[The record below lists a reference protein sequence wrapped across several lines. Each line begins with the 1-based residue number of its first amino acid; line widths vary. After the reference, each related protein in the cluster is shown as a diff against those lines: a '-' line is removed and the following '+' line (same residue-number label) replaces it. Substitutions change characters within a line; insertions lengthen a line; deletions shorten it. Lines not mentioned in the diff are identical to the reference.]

1 MTTAAAHSSHILRL
15 ANTLNGLC
23 RFVGRTV
30 AWLTVVMVIV
40 MAVIVAQRYW
50 FSTGSIRLQESITF
64 MHASVFMLAAAYTLG
79 AGGHVRVDIFYGSM
93 RPERQAI
100 VDIVGTLLLL
110 LPFCG
115 FLIWSSWDY
124 VTTSWLIQESSQ
136 RTGGLPYPFPAIL
149 KSFIPLTAILLSLQG
164 IAMMLE
170 AWQILLGH
178 AKQEQS

>member
-1 MTTAAAHSSHILRL
+1 MTTVTTHSSPLIWL

-23 RFVGRTV
+23 RFVGKTV

-40 MAVIVAQRYW
+40 MAIIVAQRYW
-50 FSTGSIRLQESITF
+50 FSVGSIRLQESITF

-110 LPFCG
+110 LPFSG

-124 VTTSWLIQESSQ
+124 VATSWLIQESSQ
-136 RTGGLPYPFPAIL
+136 KTGGLPYPFPAVL
-149 KSFIPLTAILLSLQG
+149 KSFIPLTAILLGLQG

-170 AWQILLGH
+170 AMHILVGH
-178 AKQEQS
+178 TKPEQN